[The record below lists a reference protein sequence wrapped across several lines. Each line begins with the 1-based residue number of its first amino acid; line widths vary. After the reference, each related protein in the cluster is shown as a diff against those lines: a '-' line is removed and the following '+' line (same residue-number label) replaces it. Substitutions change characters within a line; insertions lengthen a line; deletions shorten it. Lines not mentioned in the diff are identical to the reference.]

1 MNFPTSVKSG
11 FRNYANFKGRASRSE
26 FWWFFLFS
34 QLIQTFA
41 QQVSVSTAT
50 VTWFALLIPGLSVH
64 VRRLHDRGRSL
75 AWLLW
80 LIASAV
86 GVAIAFAG
94 LLMQTA
100 QTIANLDA
108 EKLLDN
114 GSQLW
119 ISAMFVFV
127 ISVTFSGIVNFVFL
141 LIPSDSEMNKYGP
154 PPPPTIK

>member
-11 FRNYANFKGRASRSE
+11 ISNFTNFKGRASRSE

-64 VRRLHDRGRSL
+64 VRRLHDKGRSL

-80 LIASAV
+80 LIASLV
-86 GVAIAFAG
+86 GFGIAFNRLFA
-94 LLMQTA
+94 QTG

-108 EKLLDN
+108 EKLFDN
-114 GSQLW
+114 GSEFW
-119 ISAMFVFV
+119 ILAMSISV
-127 ISVTFSGIVNFVFL
+127 ISMSFSGIVNLVFL
-141 LIPSDSEMNKYGP
+141 LMPTESEMNKYGP
-154 PPPPTIK
+154 PPPPTIE

>member
-11 FRNYANFKGRASRSE
+11 ISNFTNFKGRASRSE

-64 VRRLHDRGRSL
+64 VRRLHDSGRSL

-80 LIASAV
+80 LIASLV
-86 GVAIAFAG
+86 GFGIAFNR
-94 LLMQTA
+94 LLAQTG

-108 EKLLDN
+108 EKLFDN
-114 GSQLW
+114 GSQFW
-119 ISAMFVFV
+119 ILAMFVFM
-127 ISVTFSGIVNFVFL
+127 ISMSFSGIVNFVFL
-141 LIPSDSEMNKYGP
+141 LMPSDSEMNKYGP
-154 PPPPTIK
+154 PPPPTL

>member
-11 FRNYANFKGRASRSE
+11 ISNFTNFKGRASRSE

-64 VRRLHDRGRSL
+64 VRRLHDKGRSL

-80 LIASAV
+80 LIASLV
-86 GVAIAFAG
+86 GFGIAFNR
-94 LLMQTA
+94 LLAQTG

-108 EKLLDN
+108 EKLFDN
-114 GSQLW
+114 GSQFW
-119 ISAMFVFV
+119 ILAMFVFM
-127 ISVTFSGIVNFVFL
+127 ISMSFSGIVNFVFL
-141 LIPSDSEMNKYGP
+141 LMPSDSEMNRYGP
-154 PPPPTIK
+154 PPPPTIE

>member
-11 FRNYANFKGRASRSE
+11 FSNFTNFKGRASRSE

-64 VRRLHDRGRSL
+64 VRRLHDSGRSL

-80 LIASAV
+80 LIASLV
-86 GVAIAFAG
+86 GFGIAFNR
-94 LLMQTA
+94 LLAQTG

-108 EKLLDN
+108 EKLFDN
-114 GSQLW
+114 GSQFW
-119 ISAMFVFV
+119 ILALFVFM
-127 ISVTFSGIVNFVFL
+127 ISMSFSGIVNFVFL
-141 LIPSDSEMNKYGP
+141 LMPSDSEMNRYGP
-154 PPPPTIK
+154 PPPPTI

>member
-11 FRNYANFKGRASRSE
+11 ISNFTNFKGRASRSE

-64 VRRLHDRGRSL
+64 VRRLHDSGRSL

-80 LIASAV
+80 LIASLV
-86 GVAIAFAG
+86 GFGIAFNR
-94 LLMQTA
+94 LLAQTG

-108 EKLLDN
+108 EKLFDN
-114 GSQLW
+114 GSQFW
-119 ISAMFVFV
+119 ILALFVFM
-127 ISVTFSGIVNFVFL
+127 ISMSFSGIVNFVFL
-141 LIPSDSEMNKYGP
+141 LMPSDSEMNRYGP
-154 PPPPTIK
+154 PPPPTI

>member
-11 FRNYANFKGRASRSE
+11 ISNFTNFKGRASRSE

-34 QLIQTFA
+34 QLIQTVA

-64 VRRLHDRGRSL
+64 VRRLHDSGRSL

-80 LIASAV
+80 LIASL
-86 GVAIAFAG
+86 VAFGIAFNR
-94 LLMQTA
+94 LLAQTG

-108 EKLLDN
+108 EKLFDN
-114 GSQLW
+114 GSQFW
-119 ISAMFVFV
+119 ILAMFVFM
-127 ISVTFSGIVNFVFL
+127 ISMSFSGIVNFVFL
-141 LIPSDSEMNKYGP
+141 LMPSDSEMNKYGP
-154 PPPPTIK
+154 PPPPTIE